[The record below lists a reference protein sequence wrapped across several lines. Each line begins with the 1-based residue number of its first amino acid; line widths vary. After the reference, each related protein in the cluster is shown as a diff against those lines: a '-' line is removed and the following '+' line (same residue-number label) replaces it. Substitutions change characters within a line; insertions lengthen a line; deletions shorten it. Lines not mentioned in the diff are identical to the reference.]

1 LIVLSHIEVGNYFF
15 RKISVKKEVSFR
27 LIWGAFIFSNI
38 FPDFS
43 KFAFRKH
50 SYEATRGVYKC
61 YLKKARNPRNSEL
74 GRSMALG
81 VVCHFICDYFCKYHG
96 KKPFNEKSLMPHLYY
111 ETILHIKILEV
122 LFKINTGLL
131 GEDEQSALSI
141 ATYRIRKE
149 SDFDLQ
155 AMFKDY
161 EGEMESMLTDV
172 TFAFSAVREAMKE
185 ILDAEK
191 SVSAEGNGEGIL
203 TGRITA

>member
-1 LIVLSHIEVGNYFF
+1 
-15 RKISVKKEVSFR
+15 
-27 LIWGAFIFSNI
+27 
-38 FPDFS
+38 
-43 KFAFRKH
+43 
-50 SYEATRGVYKC
+50 
-61 YLKKARNPRNSEL
+61 
-74 GRSMALG
+74 
-81 VVCHFICDYFCKYHG
+81 
-96 KKPFNEKSLMPHLYY
+96 
-111 ETILHIKILEV
+111 V

-155 AMFKDY
+155 AMLKDY